1 MVSSG
6 SAIRIGT
13 RASRLALAQAQ
24 LTIDSLKKWY
34 PKLQFEIETI
44 SSVGDLDPE
53 ADFKELSDK
62 EGKGIFTKALDDA
75 LFDRRI
81 DVAVHSLKDLP
92 IEMTDGLS
100 IEAILEREDPR
111 DCWIS
116 KDKIPF
122 DQIRQG
128 AVVGTSSVRRAAQ
141 LKYQRPDLEIVP
153 LRGNVDTRIRK
164 LREGNGKESLDA
176 VVMALAGV
184 RRAGLEKEVTEVFS
198 TSQMLPAIGQGAIA
212 LVARIGD
219 EATQGIV
226 RKADDPASHAEVEI
240 ERILLEKLGGGC
252 HVPIAGVAQLDQEGG
267 VVTLEGGVF
276 SPDGKNSLRAKLTA
290 PRVEGNPMAARLAQ
304 MLLWQGAGKLLDYHA
319 ERENQT

>member
-1 MVSSG
+1 MVSSD
-6 SAIRIGT
+6 SVITIGT
-13 RASRLALAQAQ
+13 RASRLALAQAK
-24 LTIDSLKKWY
+24 IAVDSIQKQW
-34 PKLQFEIETI
+34 PKLQFQIETI
-44 SSVGDLDPE
+44 SSIGDLDPE

-62 EGKGIFTKALDDA
+62 QGKGIFTKALDDA

-81 DVAVHSLKDLP
+81 DIAIHSLKDLP

-100 IEAILEREDPR
+100 IEAVLEREDPR

-116 KDKIPF
+116 KDKVPF
-122 DQIRQG
+122 DQARQG

-141 LKYQRPDLEIVP
+141 LKYQRPDLQIVP

-164 LREGNGKESLDA
+164 LREGNGKESLDG

-198 TSQMLPAIGQGAIA
+198 HHQMLPAVGQGAIA
-212 LVARIGD
+212 LVIRIND
-219 EATQGIV
+219 ESTQGIV
-226 RKADDPASHAEVEI
+226 RKVDHPESHAEVEV
-240 ERILLEKLGGGC
+240 ERTLLEKLGGGC
-252 HVPIAGVAQLDQEGG
+252 HVPIAGVAQLDQQGS

-290 PRVEGNPMAARLAQ
+290 PKVEGKQMAARLAQ
-304 MLLWQGAGKLLDYHA
+304 MLLWQGGDKLLKA
-319 ERENQT
+319 V